1 MDRAPEPG
9 PAPGDLFL
17 GGRLPWLHRQN
28 IEGCN
33 IVVLLVVPNIFIWY
47 ILKTFLMLWTS
58 PLATSD
64 TSGGM
69 GSAALG
75 CFLVFV
81 VSLQGSSSGAQA
93 VRRTGLQHIPE
104 WFSLAFLWCYS
115 GTAVG
120 TICKDCAWPLYLFA
134 IGSMAV
140 AGRWWCKSFAS
151 SLPRPV
157 GPYV

>member
-1 MDRAPEPG
+1 MDMDRAPSSS
-9 PAPGDLFL
+9 GDLFL

-33 IVVLLVVPNIFIWY
+33 FVVLLVVPNIFIWY
-47 ILKTFLMLWTS
+47 ILKTFLMVLTS
-58 PLATSD
+58 SLSTSD

-115 GTAVG
+115 GTAIG
-120 TICKDCAWPLYLFA
+120 TICKDCSWPLYFVA

-140 AGRWWCKSFAS
+140 AGRWWCKS
-151 SLPRPV
+151 
-157 GPYV
+157 